1 MILVRAW
8 LKTQR
13 TNETLGDVINRFAKM
28 LVAKGFRK
36 RSHDVF
42 VTSPLETNEAAVQVL
57 LGS

>member
-28 LVAKGFRK
+28 LVAKGFRLK
-36 RSHDVF
+36 
-42 VTSPLETNEAAVQVL
+42 
-57 LGS
+57 